1 MVKVSAIIT
10 TIGSDFV
17 KEAIKSVKNQ
27 SYKNIEVIVCY
38 DGDNFKEFKK
48 LLDQNFN
55 DLILLNVGP
64 FNNANNARQAGI
76 IYAKGKYIALL
87 DDDDYWHE
95 THIEKHVIEAEKIG
109 LDNLVLISNS
119 ILILGKKEVKI
130 LPERYFNGRKE
141 SVAEYLFCLKNKQK
155 TLMQTSS
162 FFFSKSVGLNYPF
175 DTDLTL
181 HQDYDW
187 IIRIDESN
195 QVFIKQTGFNTSY
208 YVIDTNVNSISK
220 KSKAENSIQWA
231 SKVLSNYPKF
241 VTVDFLKNN
250 TLWMLRN
257 SSIFSIISNLLSIK
271 KKFNLS
277 FYESLP
283 LFHKIL
289 ILKIKIKI
297 KKIFKLSK

>member
-1 MVKVSAIIT
+1 MTSVTAIIT
-10 TIGSDFV
+10 TIGSEFV
-17 KEAIKSVKNQ
+17 KNAIRSVQNQ
-27 SYKNIEVIVCY
+27 TYKNIEVIVCY
-38 DGDNFKEFKK
+38 DGTHFNEFKQS
-48 LLDQNFN
+48 LDQSFK

-76 IYAKGKYIALL
+76 IHAKGKYIALL

-95 THIEKHVIEAEKIG
+95 THIEKHVIEAEEIG
-109 LDNLVLISNS
+109 LDKLVLISNS

-130 LPERYFNGRKE
+130 LPERYFNSHKE

-162 FFFSKSVGLNYPF
+162 FFFSKNVGLNYPF
-175 DTDLTL
+175 DTKLTL

-195 QVFIKQTGFNTSY
+195 QVCIKQTGFNTSY
-208 YVIDTNVNSISK
+208 YVIDSNVNSISK

-231 SKVLSNYPKF
+231 SKVLSNYPKSIRIN
-241 VTVDFLKNN
+241 FLKNN

-257 SSIFSIISNLLSIK
+257 NSIFSVISNLFSIK

-283 LFHKIL
+283 LFQKIL

-297 KKIFKLSK
+297 KEILKLSK